1 MKKKEL
7 PTSYAFDI
15 LTKLFPFH
23 ARAPESIEYG
33 VNATFN
39 NISVISS
46 LERFLALLEKKHLL
60 LFNWVLFGC

>member
-1 MKKKEL
+1 MKKNPQEL

-15 LTKLFPFH
+15 FVFELFPLGKKMFPSH
-23 ARAPESIEYG
+23 ATATEGIEYG

-46 LERFLALLEKKHLL
+46 LL
-60 LFNWVLFGC
+60 VL

>member
-15 LTKLFPFH
+15 FVFELPPLGKMLS
-23 ARAPESIEYG
+23 RSMREQQESIEYG

-46 LERFLALLEKKHLL
+46 LSLL
-60 LFNWVLFGC
+60 